1 MKVCFPVASNKGLQS
16 KIYGHFSS
24 APLFLL
30 VDSES
35 KEIEEVENC
44 DPKDPFQ
51 GCNPLAALK
60 DKGME
65 AIVVEGVADAV
76 LQVMTNIHHY
86 PFYGT
91 LTGDNNIEQA
101 LEHLKNNELQKIEP
115 FYSQNEG
122 RCGED
127 DEEDSC
133 SHHDHDHEEEEEQ
146 ASVCVN
152 HGGAGCGSH
161 GEGSCTQH

>member
-1 MKVCFPVASNKGLQS
+1 MKVCFPVNVNEGLQS
-16 KIYGHFSS
+16 TIFGHFSS

-60 DKGME
+60 DKGVE

-76 LQVMTNIHHY
+76 LQVMTNIHG
-86 PFYGT
+86 FQFFATTTNNNLEET
-91 LTGDNNIEQA
+91 LEQ
-101 LEHLKNNELQKIEP
+101 LQNQKLQKIEP

-133 SHHDHDHEEEEEQ
+133 GHHHHEEDETPDEN
-146 ASVCVN
+146 CVH
-152 HGGAGCGSH
+152 HGGSGCSNHVG
-161 GEGSCTQH
+161 GSCTQH